1 LESIEKIII
10 YHNNKEIGIK
20 TDFLIINELDNLI
33 NYLKNVLNIKDF
45 IDFSILDEISLKD
58 LNNLVHLKII

>member
-1 LESIEKIII
+1 MESIEKIII

-45 IDFSILDEISLKD
+45 IDFSILNEISLKD